1 MAHGMLLCAEKSEP
15 GPGRISPLWY
25 ASGRLDNARQYAVI
39 FKLNM
44 HRRIGRL
51 SHRLEALARVAG
63 EGEAISPAF
72 KGEVHIVKRDA
83 NGNWSERRE
92 QVH

>member
-1 MAHGMLLCAEKSEP
+1 MAHVTLLCAEESEP
-15 GPGRISPLWY
+15 GPGRISPLWH
-25 ASGRLDNARQYAVI
+25 ASGRPDNARQYAVI

-44 HRRIGRL
+44 HRRIGSL
-51 SHRLEALARVAG
+51 SHHLEALARVAG
-63 EGEAISPAF
+63 EGEAMGPAF

-83 NGNWSERRE
+83 DGNWSERRE